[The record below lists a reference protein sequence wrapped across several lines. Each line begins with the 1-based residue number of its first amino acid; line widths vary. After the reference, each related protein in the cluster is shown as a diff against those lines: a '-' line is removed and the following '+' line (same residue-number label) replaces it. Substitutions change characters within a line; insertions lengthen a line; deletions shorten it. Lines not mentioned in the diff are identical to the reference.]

1 LAFGKEAKVTQEQA
15 PQAEKKPQP
24 ILPYLRIP
32 ESPNEQPYLWGSKCK
47 SCGALFTGKRMAC
60 SRCTSQELEE
70 IRFSR
75 EGELYT
81 FTVIYQSF
89 PGIPVPYVAA
99 TIDLPEGVS
108 VPATVTG
115 LDANN
120 PDPTDWLGKK
130 VEMYTEK
137 VYSDR
142 EGNDVIAYRFRPVG
156 TG

>member
-1 LAFGKEAKVTQEQA
+1 MTQEA
-15 PQAEKKPQP
+15 ATEKKPRP
-24 ILPYLRIP
+24 IVPFLKLP
-32 ESPNEQPYLWGSKCK
+32 ESPGEQPYLWGNKCK
-47 SCGALFTGKRMAC
+47 SCGAAFAGERMAC

-70 IRFSR
+70 IRLSN
-75 EGELYT
+75 EGELYA

-89 PGIPVPYVAA
+89 PGITVPFVAA
-99 TIDLPEGVS
+99 TVDLPEGVS
-108 VPATVTG
+108 VRATVTG

-120 PDPTDWLGKK
+120 PDPKDWMGKK

>member
-1 LAFGKEAKVTQEQA
+1 MYAF
-15 PQAEKKPQP
+15 
-24 ILPYLRIP
+24 
-32 ESPNEQPYLWGSKCK
+32 S
-47 SCGALFTGKRMAC
+47 
-60 SRCTSQELEE
+60 
-70 IRFSR
+70 
-75 EGELYT
+75 
-81 FTVIYQSF
+81 VIHQSF

-108 VPATVTG
+108 VRATVTG

-120 PDPTDWLGKK
+120 PDPKDWLGKK